1 MTENTKR
8 ECLFIGG
15 SADGQRLR
23 VDSSK
28 FEIRLPSLSQQ
39 PALQD
44 PIARALDDDPVPDE
58 SVVYEV
64 YQRLDVEN
72 DAGETVVY
80 ALNVLSEEAITVQ
93 LTKHFGSAESAP
105 MM

>member
-1 MTENTKR
+1 MTENPHS

-15 SADGQRLR
+15 SADGKRLK

-28 FEIRLPSLSQQ
+28 MELRIPSLSPQ

-64 YQRLDVEN
+64 YRRVDVET

-80 ALNVLSEEAITVQ
+80 ALNGLTEDAITVQ
-93 LTKHFGSAESAP
+93 LTKHFGNAESAP
-105 MM
+105 LM